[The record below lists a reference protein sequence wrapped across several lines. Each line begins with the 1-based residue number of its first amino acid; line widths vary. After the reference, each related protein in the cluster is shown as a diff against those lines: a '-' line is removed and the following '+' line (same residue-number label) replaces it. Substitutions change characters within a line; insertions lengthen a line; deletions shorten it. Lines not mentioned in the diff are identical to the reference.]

1 MKCQYAH
8 CCFNDQINYN
18 WRRCSSTRQSSHQS
32 VTRDDMADIIAH
44 LALIASTH
52 CMNWFPS
59 NDAISLGTLYLAEQE
74 FKLPN
79 FTSFEVDREIVNY
92 FSYFRKKSKRNKH
105 CRK

>member
-1 MKCQYAH
+1 
-8 CCFNDQINYN
+8 
-18 WRRCSSTRQSSHQS
+18 
-32 VTRDDMADIIAH
+32 MADIIAH
-44 LALIASTH
+44 LVLIASTH

-105 CRK
+105 WTSH